1 MSDLKSKQIV
11 TGGDTLRPTLALTIG
26 DPAGIGPEITL
37 KALARQALHERARL
51 VVVGSLPVLEHA
63 AHMLNM
69 DLTFSDF
76 EATADSSPNRVLIKQ
91 VGSLTP
97 ADYAMG
103 RVSGVT
109 GAASVEYVRT
119 AAESCASK
127 LFDGMVTAPINKES
141 LRDAGVKYPGHTE
154 MLGAFLDSHVETMF
168 VVDALR
174 IFFLTRHLSLANA
187 IRSISKE
194 SLLALIDHVKSF
206 MATLDIAEP
215 VIAVAALNPHGGE
228 GGLFGTEEMDHITP
242 AIEEARRSG
251 LDVRGPIGADSVFH
265 QALQGK
271 YHAVISLYH
280 DQGHIAAKTY
290 DFNRTVSVTTGLP
303 TVRTSVDHGTAFDI
317 APLWVADP
325 TNMVEAI
332 KVAADLVAIRRR

>member
-1 MSDLKSKQIV
+1 MK
-11 TGGDTLRPTLALTIG
+11 PTLALTIG

-37 KALARQALHERARL
+37 KALAHQELHDRARL
-51 VVVGSLPVLEHA
+51 VAVGSLAVLEHA
-63 AHMLNM
+63 ARRLNL
-69 DLTFSDF
+69 DVTFSDF
-76 EATADSSPNRVLIKQ
+76 EANAHSSPRNVLVTP
-91 VGSLTP
+91 VGNLTP
-97 ADYAMG
+97 DDYVMG
-103 RVSGVT
+103 QVSGVT
-109 GAASVEYVRT
+109 GAVSVEYVRA
-119 AAESCASK
+119 AAELSASK
-127 LFDGMVTAPINKES
+127 VFDGMVTAPINKES
-141 LRDAGVKYPGHTE
+141 LRDAGVTFPGHTE
-154 MLGAFLDSHVETMF
+154 MLGAFLRSHVETMF

-194 SLLALIDHVKSF
+194 SLLALIDHVRSF
-206 MATLDIAEP
+206 MATLDIDEP

-317 APLWVADP
+317 APLWIADP